1 MRSFL
6 VTRAHRLIV
15 AAALGIGAAS
25 TGGFA
30 QTGEVIDITIDF
42 AKILKIDRQPE
53 TIVIGNPGIADTTVG
68 DEETLILTGKAAGT
82 TNLIVF
88 DKDGVE
94 IMNAMLRVSS
104 DIQQLTTVFYGAS
117 RQTFSCSPVCEQVI
131 SVGDNQTKFENAAT
145 QIQGRQQ
152 FSQGQ

>member
-6 VTRAHRLIV
+6 VTRARRLIV

-30 QTGEVIDITIDF
+30 QTAEVIDITIDF

-88 DKDGVE
+88 DK
-94 IMNAMLRVSS
+94 
-104 DIQQLTTVFYGAS
+104 TAS
-117 RQTFSCSPVCEQVI
+117 RS
-131 SVGDNQTKFENAAT
+131 
-145 QIQGRQQ
+145 
-152 FSQGQ
+152 